1 MYLKGI
7 GTPTITRTL
16 NSEKIPPPSAYL
28 KTKRYDKCKN
38 AWTKGGVYRIL
49 TNEVYIGTVVSE
61 KSYKINH
68 KVKKRIKNPKSKRI
82 YVEDRHE
89 AIIEK
94 EDFDLVQRKLNEPIK
109 CRNRLNHNPLKR
121 FVYCGECGA
130 KASMK
135 SHKRQ
140 VKSGEIHT
148 HQYFICNRKSDDY
161 HCCSNGRIASSV
173 LTPIVLEE
181 IKKECSKIVF
191 TKGDMTS
198 LYEQAKENSNNKKSL
213 IMKEISRNEK
223 EVEQFEK
230 KIEEMYS
237 DKLEGIIRAEDFK
250 KFYNSYQEKKE
261 KILVKINHLKQELK
275 ETDKQKII
283 NYSKLKKIA
292 EECLKMEELDEVLL
306 EKLIDRIEYGKKQVK
321 IKYKFME
328 NK

>member
-28 KTKRYDKCKN
+28 NTKRYDKCKN

-49 TNEVYIGTVVSE
+49 TNDVYIGTVVSE

-82 YVEDRHE
+82 YVENRHE

-161 HCCSNGRIASSV
+161 YCCSNGRIASSV

-223 EVEQFEK
+223 EVEQIEK
-230 KIEEMYS
+230 KIQEMYS
-237 DKLEGIIRAEDFK
+237 DKLDGIIKAEDFK
-250 KFYNSYQEKKE
+250 RFYNSYQEKKE
-261 KILVKINHLKQELK
+261 KILVKINLLKQEL
-275 ETDKQKII
+275 EENNNQKVVS
-283 NYSKLKKIA
+283 YSRIKKIA
-292 EECLKMEELDEVLL
+292 EECLKMEGLDEILL
-306 EKLIDRIEYGKKQVK
+306 EKLIERIEYSKKQVK